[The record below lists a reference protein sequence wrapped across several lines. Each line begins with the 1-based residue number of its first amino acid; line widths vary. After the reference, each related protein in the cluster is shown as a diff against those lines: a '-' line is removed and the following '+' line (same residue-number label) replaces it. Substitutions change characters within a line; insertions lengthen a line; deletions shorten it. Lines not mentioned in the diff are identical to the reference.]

1 MEEQFRWDIDGSDE
15 AGGTT
20 TTSSPDVSES
30 PWDDSSSTTSGNQSP
45 FGALADEF
53 GAFDSPGSDFD
64 GSYLAPPVGTGDD
77 DGEEDGAGGATAG
90 FSMEPLVVMPR
101 HVDMRR
107 EPARAQPQRERPA
120 RPQRDSKKRRQTTEE
135 AGFDGSVLPTLPP
148 QGALLPAGP
157 VHELPNTL
165 VYQLLRDATQV
176 AQGPRP
182 AFLRPADSGGVFIER
197 EAGLFRNLKPK
208 MDRPK
213 GAERWKQSSVLYVQQ
228 LEGVSFGDGGR
239 GEVWIKKMYG
249 SVLPAGRL
257 FHA

>member
-20 TTSSPDVSES
+20 TTSSPDVSEF
-30 PWDDSSSTTSGNQSP
+30 PWDDSSSTTSGDQPP
-45 FGALADEF
+45 FGALADAF

-77 DGEEDGAGGATAG
+77 DGEDDGAARATAG

-101 HVDMRR
+101 HVDMVR
-107 EPARAQPQRERPA
+107 EPTRAQPQRERPA

-135 AGFDGSVLPTLPP
+135 AGFDGSILPTLSP

-208 MDRPK
+208 IDRPK
-213 GAERWKQSSVLYVQQ
+213 GAERWKQSSVSNVQQ

-239 GEVWIKKMYG
+239 GEVWVKKMYG

-257 FHA
+257 YHA

>member
-148 QGALLPAGP
+148 QGALLPA
-157 VHELPNTL
+157 
-165 VYQLLRDATQV
+165 
-176 AQGPRP
+176 
-182 AFLRPADSGGVFIER
+182 
-197 EAGLFRNLKPK
+197 
-208 MDRPK
+208 
-213 GAERWKQSSVLYVQQ
+213 
-228 LEGVSFGDGGR
+228 
-239 GEVWIKKMYG
+239 
-249 SVLPAGRL
+249 
-257 FHA
+257 

>member
-20 TTSSPDVSES
+20 TTSSPDVSDF
-30 PWDDSSSTTSGNQSP
+30 PWDDSSSTTSGDQP
-45 FGALADEF
+45 PF
-53 GAFDSPGSDFD
+53 GAFDSGSDFD

-77 DGEEDGAGGATAG
+77 DGEEDGAQGAAAG
-90 FSMEPLVVMPR
+90 FSMVAMPR
-101 HVDMRR
+101 PVDMR

-120 RPQRDSKKRRQTTEE
+120 RPRRDSKKRRQTTEE

-165 VYQLLRDATQV
+165 VYKLLRDATQV

-182 AFLRPADSGGVFIER
+182 AFLRSEHSGGVFIER
-197 EAGLFRNLKPK
+197 QAGLFSNLKPK
-208 MDRPK
+208 IDRPK
-213 GAERWKQSSVLYVQQ
+213 GAERWKQSSVSYVQQ
-228 LEGVSFGDGGR
+228 LEGVSFGDDGR
-239 GEVWIKKMYG
+239 GEVWVKKMYG
-249 SVLPAGRL
+249 SVLPANRL
-257 FHA
+257 YHA